1 VKELHPYWLAGR
13 AVQANADLAVAARVA
28 FADADAVEAAIAAA
42 HGARAAMAAFPPDA
56 RRDVLEHCVRRFG
69 ERSEEL
75 ALALC
80 IEAGKPI
87 RDARG
92 EVSRLVDTSNWA
104 SRRAPAAIAA

>member
-1 VKELHPYWLAGR
+1 MLKEAYPYYLA
-13 AVQANADLAVAARVA
+13 NMAVAANTALAVLDKYSGEVATRVA
-28 FADADAVEAAIAAA
+28 LADAATVDQAIAAA
-42 HGARAAMAAFPPDA
+42 FAARAAMAAFTPDA

-87 RDARG
+87 KDARG
-92 EVSRLVDTSNWA
+92 
-104 SRRAPAAIAA
+104 